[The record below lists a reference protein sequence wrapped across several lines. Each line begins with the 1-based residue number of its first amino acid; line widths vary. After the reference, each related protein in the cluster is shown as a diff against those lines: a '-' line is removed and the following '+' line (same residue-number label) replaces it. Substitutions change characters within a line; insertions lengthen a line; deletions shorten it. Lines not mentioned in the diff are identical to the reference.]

1 MSPPFVNQSCDP
13 FLPRSADCVV
23 GTYVTYS
30 IRVDG
35 PSDVTAGIKFASDN
49 NIRLII
55 RTLSLLQEPRTVLT
69 RPQATLATTSM
80 AKALDLER

>member
-1 MSPPFVNQSCDP
+1 MAPPFVNQSCDP

-30 IRVDG
+30 IKVDG

-49 NIRLII
+49 NIRLVI
-55 RTLSLLQEPRTVLT
+55 RTLVLLRKYRIVLT
-69 RPQATLATTSM
+69 RTQATLATTSM
-80 AKALDLER
+80 AKAPDLER